1 VPVKSNIIIADGLIR
16 QRQKKIKRLCYKTAD
31 DGKRQTNHH
40 QVGHSG
46 ENNKKDEVNANSD
59 RCVLCDSDR

>member
-1 VPVKSNIIIADGLIR
+1 MIVIVATSNCKA
-16 QRQKKIKRLCYKTAD
+16 KAAE

-59 RCVLCDSDR
+59 RCVLCDGDR